1 MRGLMPNPL
10 TKLSESTE
18 EDEVLRSRK
27 RKLDIEAESDGEQL
41 REQLRLRLEDKRIL
55 NGDAGKRLRR
65 DFGRLLKSGEEGV
78 PMADIDYEIYKYI
91 NELADQ
97 YIELDDLL
105 EQNGVSYSEALE
117 QAAQFRKQFLCL
129 LEKHAVRNQD
139 LVVICW
145 DLMERIEQQPEHPDL
160 QYLYFCVVTDFGL
173 LNAVN
178 AADRTEEQKIRNY
191 FRQQNA
197 LRELTDFFQA
207 QSENLQ
213 KYHALLEYLKKPR
226 RVESGV
232 RNEEDFD
239 LLYHL
244 TVQHA
249 FLYGC
254 KTNPVYEENL
264 RALQLHI
271 NNDVKLK
278 AVKPYIIFA
287 VLARKTGMMQK
298 RKYFM
303 PNLKS
308 IFQYQ
313 NYNIYKDNG
322 KNFNQYASELELYDH
337 LRRSYIDDCEIDMG
351 LCDFCFANLSPLS
364 EWYYQNCEP
373 NEEIPMALCR
383 KILNVMPKS
392 FPYMLSYADYDQMN
406 EGEVQ
411 LYSDAAKELLENM
424 LHTAEKFLRL

>member
-27 RKLDIEAESDGEQL
+27 RKLDMEAESDGEQL
-41 REQLRLRLEDKRIL
+41 REQLRLHLEDKRIL

-65 DFGRLLKSGEEGV
+65 DFGRLLKSGEERV

-139 LVVICW
+139 LVVTCW

-213 KYHALLEYLKKPR
+213 KYLEKRK
-226 RVESGV
+226 
-232 RNEEDFD
+232 
-239 LLYHL
+239 
-244 TVQHA
+244 
-249 FLYGC
+249 
-254 KTNPVYEENL
+254 
-264 RALQLHI
+264 LQLI
-271 NNDVKLK
+271 DCQN
-278 AVKPYIIFA
+278 IFCE
-287 VLARKTGMMQK
+287 VD
-298 RKYFM
+298 KYTRVAFPNYKGNYRSRIKQHFI
-303 PNLKS
+303 PNLA
-308 IFQYQ
+308 QP
-313 NYNIYKDNG
+313 
-322 KNFNQYASELELYDH
+322 
-337 LRRSYIDDCEIDMG
+337 IDY
-351 LCDFCFANLSPLS
+351 FYP
-364 EWYYQNCEP
+364 
-373 NEEIPMALCR
+373 
-383 KILNVMPKS
+383 PKW
-392 FPYMLSYADYDQMN
+392 
-406 EGEVQ
+406 GI
-411 LYSDAAKELLENM
+411 
-424 LHTAEKFLRL
+424 T